1 MSVPVLKPFEK
12 WKNLFKSG
20 KLRKAM
26 EQAREAWATTTNE
39 TKCSEVRRPSGSE
52 LRNSRPG
59 AQIIIFNEVIMKI
72 LILSDLH
79 AHNDV
84 LDKMDDVF
92 AKSDAVLFAGDFA
105 ACFKPKYLSVQ
116 EIIVKFAEIEKT
128 LWTNYFMA
136 ATSLSNIPTYVSSPK
151 PTQHEEYIFPRWGH
165 YRERPVLC
173 M

>member
-12 WKNLFKSG
+12 WKNLFESG
-20 KLRKAM
+20 KLRQAM

-84 LDKMDDVF
+84 LDKMIPYFDEFYYPHKNIFYKIIKYHWQIHKNRIYYVYTNNGG
-92 AKSDAVLFAGDFA
+92 VLYDNNHSEVG
-105 ACFKPKYLSVQ
+105 Q
-116 EIIVKFAEIEKT
+116 
-128 LWTNYFMA
+128 
-136 ATSLSNIPTYVSSPK
+136 
-151 PTQHEEYIFPRWGH
+151 
-165 YRERPVLC
+165 
-173 M
+173 